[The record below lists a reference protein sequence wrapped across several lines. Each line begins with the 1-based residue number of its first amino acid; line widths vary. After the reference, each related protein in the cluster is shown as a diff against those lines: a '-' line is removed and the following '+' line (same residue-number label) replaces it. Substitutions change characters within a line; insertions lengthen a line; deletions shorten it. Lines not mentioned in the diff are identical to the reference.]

1 MPCAPWAGR
10 QWTASALGAQR
21 AGARQGHTVQTGP
34 APAPCLGQSP
44 GTLPWPPG
52 VQAATGFKGKCTLHR
67 WVWGGAGWG
76 WGRRPRR
83 AAHPGDQEPLTSV
96 LGLPS
101 LPGEEGQ
108 GEPGALGGVGG
119 IRFIRPASMHQ
130 RMKPLSL
137 PQARASE
144 PCAGLLGGYNG
155 ADQDTRVLQ
164 EPAGEA
170 SSNHTTQDHFSPLP
184 GTER

>member
-1 MPCAPWAGR
+1 MGLCWGTATQGRARHPCPRGPFHLVQRGHQVTRNTDPVPCAPWAGR

-44 GTLPWPPG
+44 GALPWPPG

-83 AAHPGDQEPLTSV
+83 AAHPGDREPLTSV

-119 IRFIRPASMHQ
+119 IRFIRPASTHET
-130 RMKPLSL
+130 SL
-137 PQARASE
+137 PA
-144 PCAGLLGGYNG
+144 PGPGLR
-155 ADQDTRVLQ
+155 TMCR
-164 EPAGEA
+164 
-170 SSNHTTQDHFSPLP
+170 SPRRL
-184 GTER
+184 